1 MSKYFI
7 QIVTEDEDEVG
18 DVIELDHYLAGTKP
32 ISNLLTEINDRIDE
46 FEDEDDDDE
55 VVVLLLDDDILDDDE

>member
-7 QIVTEDEDEVG
+7 QVLTDDNGDGIEVG
-18 DVIELDHYLAGTKP
+18 DVIELDHYLASTKP

-46 FEDEDDDDE
+46 FEGEDDDDE
-55 VVVLLLDDDILDDDE
+55 DDDILDDDE

>member
-7 QIVTEDEDEVG
+7 QVLTEDEDEVG

-46 FEDEDDDDE
+46 FEEEDIEDEDDED
-55 VVVLLLDDDILDDDE
+55 LLDDE